1 MAWMWETGKDKEEL
15 NLDQG
20 GSRGEEGQKVDSGDI
35 WKVEPLCSSTG
46 GWMWDFR
53 ERSQE

>member
-1 MAWMWETGKDKEEL
+1 MWETSKDKEEL

-20 GSRGEEGQKVDSGDI
+20 GSRGEESQKVDSGDI
-35 WKVEPLCSSTG
+35 LKVEPLCSTG
-46 GWMWDFR
+46 GRMWDLR